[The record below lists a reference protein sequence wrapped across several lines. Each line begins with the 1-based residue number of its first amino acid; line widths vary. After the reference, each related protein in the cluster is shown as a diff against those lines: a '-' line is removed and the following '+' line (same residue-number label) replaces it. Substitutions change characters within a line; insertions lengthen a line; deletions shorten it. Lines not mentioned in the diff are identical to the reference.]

1 MQLTA
6 IEQTIVKHIHG
17 LSFKEQQSLL
27 DFILFLKGNIQ
38 HKENLQNKPL
48 EEKPSPFLVAFNKF
62 LKENQED
69 PLDIDTSI
77 FDRDR
82 AFVKDREIDL

>member
-38 HKENLQNKPL
+38 HKENLQNHQITL
-48 EEKPSPFLVAFNKF
+48 IYQFCFYYLMMILLVNRKRQVY
-62 LKENQED
+62 LQ
-69 PLDIDTSI
+69 
-77 FDRDR
+77 
-82 AFVKDREIDL
+82 